1 MTSRPVAIPGPDGSF
16 ENRRLVGITGGLFF
30 EPGIEPLPFGTAISA
45 AVERTWYIITVS
57 LAGLKQM
64 ILGSISTCNL
74 SGPVAIAET
83 AGQVASQGALPFL
96 ALIAGLSTAVG
107 LMNLFPIPV
116 LDGGHLLFCAYE
128 TITGRKPS
136 DSVLQFLMTF
146 GLVLVLGL
154 TVFAVVMNSICP

>member
-1 MTSRPVAIPGPDGSF
+1 
-16 ENRRLVGITGGLFF
+16 
-30 EPGIEPLPFGTAISA
+30 
-45 AVERTWYIITVS
+45 
-57 LAGLKQM
+57 M

-83 AGQVASQGALPFL
+83 AGQVASQGALQFL